1 MDVLRASS
9 DRSRTNWMSR
19 RRSLLPAAALLALC
33 LVAPAV
39 AAPDPRIVNG
49 TEASPG
55 EYPSTG
61 YLSVDKPG
69 PFVDQCGGTIH
80 AVYATMGDTD
90 LLVIVDF
97 PGVAEAVKASI
108 TLTKA
113 LGITFSS
120 VPALGV
126 EEFDKLTAG
135 KR

>member
-1 MDVLRASS
+1 MATFVMKGR
-9 DRSRTNWMSR
+9 
-19 RRSLLPAAALLALC
+19 
-33 LVAPAV
+33 
-39 AAPDPRIVNG
+39 
-49 TEASPG
+49 
-55 EYPSTG
+55 Y
-61 YLSVDKPG
+61 SVDAIKAISTARTKQAQKI
-69 PFVDQCGGTIH
+69 VDQCGGTIH